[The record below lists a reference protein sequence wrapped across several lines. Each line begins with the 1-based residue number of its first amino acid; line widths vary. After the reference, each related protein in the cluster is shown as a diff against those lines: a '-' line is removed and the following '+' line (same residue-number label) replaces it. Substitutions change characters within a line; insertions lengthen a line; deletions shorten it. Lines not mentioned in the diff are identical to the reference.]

1 VRRLIVILA
10 ISTLGFA
17 GVTLLGAPAGA
28 RVPAASGLCNA
39 LTNLHYTPSSDPTA
53 AGGRSNAKKLAKAF
67 TNAAK
72 KAKGDIKAALKTL
85 AQYFKDVANLNT
97 ANLNTAALQNEAQAF
112 ASATTRF
119 ASYLASNCVPGLPN
133 GVTIPT
139 IPSH

>member
-1 VRRLIVILA
+1 MA
-10 ISTLGFA
+10 ISSLGFS
-17 GVTLLGAPAGA
+17 GGMLLASPAGA
-28 RVPAASGLCNA
+28 RVSGSGLCNA

-53 AGGRSNAKKLAKAF
+53 AGGRSNAKKLSKAF

-72 KAKGDIKAALKTL
+72 KAKGDIKAALNTM

-97 ANLNTAALQNEAQAF
+97 TALQNDAQPF
-112 ASATTRF
+112 ASATTTY
-119 ASYLASNCVPGLPN
+119 ASYVASNCVPGLPG

>member
-72 KAKGDIKAALKTL
+72 KAKGDIKAALKTM

-97 ANLNTAALQNEAQAF
+97 TALQNEAQAF

>member
-1 VRRLIVILA
+1 LRKITVILA

-72 KAKGDIKAALKTL
+72 KAKGDIKAALKTM

-97 ANLNTAALQNEAQAF
+97 TALQNEAQAF
-112 ASATTRF
+112 ASATTRY
-119 ASYLASNCVPGLPN
+119 ASYLVSNCLPG
-133 GVTIPT
+133 GGSIPT
-139 IPSH
+139 TS

>member
-1 VRRLIVILA
+1 MRRLIVILA

-67 TNAAK
+67 TSAAK
-72 KAKGDIKAALKTL
+72 KAKGDIKAALKTM

-97 ANLNTAALQNEAQAF
+97 TALQNEAQAF
-112 ASATTRF
+112 ASATTRY

>member
-1 VRRLIVILA
+1 MRRSIVILV
-10 ISTLGFA
+10 ISAFGLS
-17 GVTLLGAPAGA
+17 GVALLASPAGA
-28 RVPAASGLCNA
+28 RVSTASGLCNA

-53 AGGRSNAKKLAKAF
+53 AGGRSNAKKLTKAF

-72 KAKGDIKAALKTL
+72 KAKGDIKAALKTM

-97 ANLNTAALQNEAQAF
+97 TALQNEAQAF
-112 ASATTRF
+112 ASATTRY
-119 ASYLASNCVPGLPN
+119 ASYIASNCIPGLPS

>member
-72 KAKGDIKAALKTL
+72 KAKGDIKAALKTM

-97 ANLNTAALQNEAQAF
+97 TALQNEAQAF
-112 ASATTRF
+112 ASATTRY

>member
-1 VRRLIVILA
+1 MRRSIVILA
-10 ISTLGFA
+10 ISTLGFS
-17 GVTLLGAPAGA
+17 GVALLASPVGA
-28 RVPAASGLCNA
+28 RVSTASGLCNA

-53 AGGRSNAKKLAKAF
+53 AGGRSNAKKLTKAF

-72 KAKGDIKAALKTL
+72 KAKGDIKAALKTM

-97 ANLNTAALQNEAQAF
+97 TALQNEAQAF
-112 ASATTRF
+112 ASATTRY
-119 ASYLASNCVPGLPN
+119 ASYIASNCIPGLPS

>member
-1 VRRLIVILA
+1 MIILT

-17 GVTLLGAPAGA
+17 GVTLLGSPAGA

-67 TNAAK
+67 TKAAK
-72 KAKGDIKAALKTL
+72 KAKGDIKAALKTM
-85 AQYFKDVANLNT
+85 AQYFKDVADLNT
-97 ANLNTAALQNEAQAF
+97 TALQNEAQAF

-119 ASYLASNCVPGLPN
+119 ASYLASNCVPGGLPN

>member
-1 VRRLIVILA
+1 VRRVIVILA

-72 KAKGDIKAALKTL
+72 KAKGDIKAALKTM

-97 ANLNTAALQNEAQAF
+97 TALQNEAQTF

>member
-1 VRRLIVILA
+1 MLLA
-10 ISTLGFA
+10 S
-17 GVTLLGAPAGA
+17 PAGA
-28 RVPAASGLCNA
+28 RVSGSGLCNA

-53 AGGRSNAKKLAKAF
+53 AGGRSNAKKLSKAF

-72 KAKGDIKAALKTL
+72 KAKGDIKAALNTM

-97 ANLNTAALQNEAQAF
+97 TALQNDAQPF
-112 ASATTRF
+112 ASATTTY
-119 ASYLASNCVPGLPN
+119 ASYVASNCVPGLPG

>member
-1 VRRLIVILA
+1 MRRLIVILA

-72 KAKGDIKAALKTL
+72 KAKGDIKAALKTM

-97 ANLNTAALQNEAQAF
+97 TALQNEAQAF